1 MPKIVDILN
10 ADVGKVATKVLKADV
25 GDIVKGAGKVL
36 TTDVGTIAKGT
47 SKVLTYDLADLFS
60 DEKQDAG
67 TAAPKP
73 AGTYPTP
80 PAASATH
87 TPNNEPPPPG
97 STASFTAV
105 KPAAATPGELPK
117 MRLTEALVMRQSRP
131 APSQTELTI
140 LLPLAVGAYERA
152 KGSAHGDIAS
162 DPVSV
167 MYSGN
172 NEAVS
177 VTVTPFWE
185 SDEAQAAL
193 AKSKNALENSRG
205 SVEQSWIAGI
215 DSRGVVFMWTRD
227 TYCFEITS
235 PRGVSPVA
243 RFLEVFPY

>member
-10 ADVGKVATKVLKADV
+10 ADVGEVATKVLKADV

-47 SKVLTYDLADLFS
+47 SKVLSYDLADLFS
-60 DEKQDAG
+60 DEKQDADA
-67 TAAPKP
+67 AAPKP

-80 PAASATH
+80 PAPGTTPA
-87 TPNNEPPPPG
+87 PNNEPPPPG

-105 KPAAATPGELPK
+105 KPAATPGELPK

-131 APSQTELTI
+131 APAQAELTI
-140 LLPLAVGAYERA
+140 LLPLAIGAYERA
-152 KGSAHGDIAS
+152 LGSAHGDIAS

-172 NEAVS
+172 GEAVS